1 MIQRVQ
7 SICLL
12 LSSIFYF
19 LYWFF
24 GYKWYEKGYVF
35 FQQNLVANIDAN
47 LFQLIFDLTSFMPLV
62 ISLITFCSI
71 FLYNSRLVQ
80 IKLANMSFYL
90 SLLMS
95 VYTIL
100 YFSITLF
107 YLINLID
114 SILTEILLYAA
125 VFNPFICSYLIYF
138 AIKKITHDEN
148 LINSINRIR

>member
-35 FQQNLVANIDAN
+35 FQQQLVANIDAN
-47 LFQLIFDLTSFMPLV
+47 VFQLIFDLTSFMPLV

-90 SLLMS
+90 SLLML
-95 VYTIL
+95 VYTML

-114 SILTEILLYAA
+114 SIVTEMLLYAA
-125 VFNPFICSYLIYF
+125 VFNPLICSYLIYF

>member
-35 FQQNLVANIDAN
+35 FQQQLVANIDAN
-47 LFQLIFDLTSFMPLV
+47 VFQLIFDLTSLMPLV

-71 FLYNSRLVQ
+71 FLYNRRLVQ

-90 SLLMS
+90 SLLMLA
-95 VYTIL
+95 YTML

-107 YLINLID
+107 YLLNLID
-114 SILTEILLYAA
+114 SIVTEILLYAA

>member
-35 FQQNLVANIDAN
+35 FQQQLVTNIDTN
-47 LFQLIFDLTSFMPLV
+47 VFKLIFDLTSLIPLL

-71 FLYNSRLVQ
+71 FLYARRLVQ
-80 IKLANMSFYL
+80 IKLANIAFYL
-90 SLLMS
+90 SLFMLA
-95 VYTIL
+95 YTIL

-107 YLINLID
+107 YLVNSID
-114 SILTEILLYAA
+114 SIVTEILLYAA
-125 VFNPFICSYLIYF
+125 VFNPFICTYLIYF
-138 AIKKITHDEN
+138 AIKKIIDDEN